1 MSRWY
6 RAYEGTVS
14 DAKLHE
20 SALVAGVSRSVAIA
34 AWHTLLEA
42 CAHSRSAS
50 YDTTPRRVAAI
61 LGEPVAQ
68 IDALFAAFDEIG
80 LICNGELTAWSKRQ
94 FDTDSSTERSKRHRE
109 AKRNSHATTC
119 NGDATLQQRDATAP
133 DTDTDTDTSSLRS
146 DVGADAPKKSAKPS
160 PRKILETALSPEMA
174 DGVIEHRNRMRKP
187 LTAIAAEGLAKAL
200 SSAPDPNAAA
210 RTMIERGWQGFKLE
224 WLANDRQRAGP
235 SQSQNPYLAIAA
247 ELGAF
252 GRAADYDDITQA
264 AGPYASEPSA
274 SRYAGDLSKPRGADA
289 GNGRVLDLVAVRA
302 VRG

>member
-1 MSRWY
+1 MSTITHVRFYPSDWLAGTRGMTAAETGVYITLIAMMYERAGPIREDAARLARLCGASNSAFATILDCLLEDGKIARVDGGLFNERVEKEISYVLKNSEVAASKAKSRW
-6 RAYEGTVS
+6 
-14 DAKLHE
+14 AKSE
-20 SALVAGVSRSVAIA
+20 DKSTPVECSGIA
-34 AWHTLLEA
+34 EA
-42 CAHSRSAS
+42 M
-50 YDTTPRRVAAI
+50 
-61 LGEPVAQ
+61 
-68 IDALFAAFDEIG
+68 
-80 LICNGELTAWSKRQ
+80 LT
-94 FDTDSSTERSKRHRE
+94 
-109 AKRNSHATTC
+109 NSHKP
-119 NGDATLQQRDATAP
+119 N
-133 DTDTDTDTSSLRS
+133 TSSLRS

-160 PRKILETALSPEMA
+160 PRKILETTLSPEMA

-274 SRYAGDLSKPRGADA
+274 SRYAGDLSQPRGADA
-289 GNGRVLDLVAVRA
+289 SNGRVLDLVAVRA